1 MMDTLLLLLAVAALA
16 GEAWQLWRRRRAL
29 ARANEG
35 EAEDA
40 SDEAQPA

>member
-1 MMDTLLLLLAVAALA
+1 MDILVLLLAVVALA
-16 GEAWQLWRRRRAL
+16 AEAWQLWLRRRAL

>member
-1 MMDTLLLLLAVAALA
+1 MDTLVLLSAVAVLA
-16 GEAWQLWRRRRAL
+16 GEALQLWLRRRAL